1 MTMMSVPFDLHQH
14 DDSDLLDLIQELAES
29 RKWKC
34 VREDQTFMT
43 LTVAGQNGINYDICM
58 EWQDEF
64 ASLLFACSLPL
75 EITEKNYEAAARTLE
90 QINQNLWLGHFDL
103 SNKNKYPTFR
113 YTFLFR
119 LIPGSIGVDMV
130 ADVVDV
136 AVAECNRFNS
146 TFQMLQSG
154 DVRLQDNLSAA
165 VFETVGEA

>member
-1 MTMMSVPFDLHQH
+1 MMSVPFEMQH
-14 DDSDLLDLIQELAES
+14 EDGDVLDLVEDLAEA
-29 RKWKC
+29 RKWTC
-34 VREDQTFMT
+34 VREDDTFLT
-43 LTVAGQNGINYDICM
+43 LTVPGIDGISYDICM

-64 ASLLFACSLPL
+64 ASLLFACSLPMA
-75 EITEKNYEAAARTLE
+75 IDDQNYEAAARTLE

-103 SNKNKYPTFR
+103 SNHKKYPTFR

-119 LIPGSIGVDMV
+119 LIPSHIAVDMI

-136 AVAECNRFNS
+136 AVAECNRFHS
-146 TFQMLQSG
+146 TFQMLQAG

>member
-1 MTMMSVPFDLHQH
+1 MNVPFDLQPH
-14 DDSDLLDLIQELAES
+14 DDSDLLDLVEDLAEN
-29 RKWKC
+29 RQWKC
-34 VREDQTFMT
+34 VREDDSFLT
-43 LTVAGQNGINYDICM
+43 LTVPGQNGINYDICM

-75 EITEKNYEAAARTLE
+75 EITEGLYESAARTLE

-113 YTFLFR
+113 YTFIFR
-119 LIPGSIGVDMV
+119 LIPSGIAAEMI

-136 AVAECNRFNS
+136 AVAECNRFYS
-146 TFQMLQSG
+146 TFQMLQAG
-154 DVRLQDNLSAA
+154 DVRLQENLSAA